1 MKTLLR
7 AVLALFIFPLTIT
20 ARENIES
27 PVSSP
32 DKSEFSTMYIAQNT
46 QDDKKESVKKDQ
58 SRSTLPPPPALRT
71 SITTEKP
78 IEGAPSGIVQQR
90 KAGQTPSGEPDQT
103 TVSGST
109 PSAPGVLPTQPV
121 VPVSPGR
128 ATTTNIPKKTTVRRT
143 RKKKSELVKEELS
156 IFNVSTD
163 NLRTMKPLMDDD
175 FNLRGMVYGEE
186 RGYIRI
192 LEADNDGKFS
202 EVWKS
207 PPMNAPVRELFI
219 KDIDMDGETEIV
231 TYTNDGNIFIYGYKT
246 HELKYRTPEN
256 TYPGISCMVVENID
270 DDPQLEL
277 IFIASQPGTPGFLIQ
292 FDSKTQ
298 FEEWRSSQEYSAT
311 DMIIGNVDTDP
322 ELEIIFNTG
331 EIISSKFKN
340 VKWKSDI
347 QFGDR
352 LYLVDVDNDGILE
365 LITEYDQSYIR
376 IIDVDERREKW

>member
-7 AVLALFIFPLTIT
+7 VVFALSIFPLTIT
-20 ARENIES
+20 AQENGDS

-32 DKSEFSTMYIAQNT
+32 DENEFSTMYIAQNT
-46 QDDKKESVKKDQ
+46 QDNKKESEKKDQ
-58 SRSTLPPPPALRT
+58 SRSSLPPPPAPRT

-78 IEGAPSGIVQQR
+78 IQGAPSGIVQQR
-90 KAGQTPSGEPDQT
+90 KAGQTVVP
-103 TVSGST
+103 GST
-109 PSAPGVLPTQPV
+109 PSTPGVIPTQAGA
-121 VPVSPGR
+121 PVSPGR
-128 ATTTNIPKKTTVRRT
+128 ATTTNTPTQTTARRT
-143 RKKKSELVKEELS
+143 RSKKKSDLVKEELS

-192 LEADNDGKFS
+192 LDADNDGKFT

-219 KDIDMDGETEIV
+219 DDIDKDGETEIV
-231 TYTNDGNIFIYGYKT
+231 AYTNDGNIFIYGYKT
-246 HELKYRTPEN
+246 HSLKYRTPEN

-277 IFIASQPGTPGFLIQ
+277 IFIASQPGTPGNLVQ
-292 FDSKTQ
+292 FDTKSQ
-298 FEEWRSSQEYSAT
+298 FEEWRSSQEYTAT
-311 DMIIGNVDTDP
+311 DMIIGNVDTDS
-322 ELEIIFNTG
+322 EIEIILNTG
-331 EIISSKFKN
+331 EILSSKFKN

-365 LITEYDQSYIR
+365 LVTEYDQSYIR

>member
-7 AVLALFIFPLTIT
+7 VVLALSIFPLTIF
-20 ARENIES
+20 ASENGDP

-32 DKSEFSTMYIAQNT
+32 DTNEFSTMYIAQNT
-46 QDDKKESVKKDQ
+46 QNNRKDSEKKDQ
-58 SRSTLPPPPALRT
+58 GSSTLPPPPAPRT

-78 IEGAPSGIVQQR
+78 IQGAPSGIVQHR
-90 KAGQTPSGEPDQT
+90 KEVLTSSGEPVRSAT
-103 TVSGST
+103 SGST
-109 PSAPGVLPTQPV
+109 PSAPGVISTPPG
-121 VPVSPGR
+121 VPVSPNR
-128 ATTTNIPKKTTVRRT
+128 ATTTTTPKQKTARRT
-143 RKKKSELVKEELS
+143 RKKKSDIVKEELS

-186 RGYIRI
+186 RGFIRI
-192 LEADNDGKFS
+192 LEADNDGKFT

-219 KDIDMDGETEIV
+219 DDIDKDGETEIV
-231 TYTNDGNIFIYGYKT
+231 AYTNDGNIFIYGYKT
-246 HELKYRTPEN
+246 HDLKYRTPEN

-277 IFIASQPGTPGFLIQ
+277 IFIASQPSNPGYLVQ

-311 DMIIGNVDTDP
+311 DMIIGNVDTDS
-322 ELEIIFNTG
+322 EIEIILNTG
-331 EIISSKFKN
+331 EILSSRFKN

-365 LITEYDQSYIR
+365 LVTEYDQSYIR